1 MPAELLARVSDQ
13 RGLGLGDALLD
24 GWGTGRPS
32 PLCRGG
38 PGPVV
43 DVDGT
48 RYAPGGAGNTAVNV
62 AALGGQVT
70 LVAAVGPDDAGHR
83 LRQGLTAVVPH
94 LVVVPG
100 RSTPV
105 KRRLLADGQVLAR
118 LDEGDTDPLPAAAAW
133 RLIELADREI
143 HRHDALIVCD
153 YGAGTLTGPVRDWL
167 AEVRQRLPLLVVDA
181 HDARGWADLAPDLVT
196 PNFTE
201 AAEAIDTG
209 PVPRQ
214 RDRWGAE
221 HAEEL
226 TAALPAGTVAV
237 TLHADGAGL
246 VERGVRTARTPS
258 RPVPA
263 SRTTGAEHCY
273 DAS

>member
-153 YGAGTLTGPVRDWL
+153 YGAGTLTGPVRDSL
-167 AEVRQRLPLLVVDA
+167 AEVKKPRPALMVIANHASGL
-181 HDARGWADLAPDLVT
+181 ADLA
-196 PNFTE
+196 TE
-201 AAEAIDTG
+201 
-209 PVPRQ
+209 
-214 RDRWGAE
+214 
-221 HAEEL
+221 
-226 TAALPAGTVAV
+226 
-237 TLHADGAGL
+237 
-246 VERGVRTARTPS
+246 
-258 RPVPA
+258 
-263 SRTTGAEHCY
+263 
-273 DAS
+273 